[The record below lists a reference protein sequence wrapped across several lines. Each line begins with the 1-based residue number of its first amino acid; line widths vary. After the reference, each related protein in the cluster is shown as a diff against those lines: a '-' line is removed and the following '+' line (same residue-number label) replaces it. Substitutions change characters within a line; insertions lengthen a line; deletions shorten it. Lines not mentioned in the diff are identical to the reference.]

1 MPLDRGRCPFARWLP
16 SRNFGYPRGRR
27 DQNRPQVIVDHVL
40 EGYKSFTDS
49 DRFHSLGN
57 SATFVVGKDGSI
69 SQYVNLFDAHWGN
82 GIVYRPDVTHPFIAR
97 MAALKT
103 AVAPVYAGG
112 AYRGEGWLRD
122 GVNLLN
128 SHSVAIEHE
137 GFTGREWTADMLAA
151 DISLKLWIN
160 RELLRCG
167 YPTIPASEEGLIGH
181 HVIDS
186 VNRANCPGPTWP
198 RRTLIAAMED
208 HMIPHFR
215 DTTRTG
221 WASGQPFAD
230 ATYTMQARSDFD
242 LPEQARFA
250 LLEVEAHGPGY
261 VRLLHGGIDEPC
273 ATAGR
278 ARNGIAHLRVAL
290 SPEGTCRLIVEGGGL
305 DHLHLRCLAYF
316 LG

>member
-1 MPLDRGRCPFARWLP
+1 MAPQRGRCPFAQWRP
-16 SRNFGYPRGRR
+16 SRNFGYPQGRH

-40 EGYKSFTDS
+40 EGYKSFTDA

-57 SATFVVGKDGSI
+57 SATFVVGRDGSI
-69 SQYVNLFDAHWGN
+69 SQHVNLFDAHWAN
-82 GIVYRPDVTHPFIAR
+82 GIVNRPDMSHPFIAR

-103 AVAPVYAGG
+103 AHSPLDA
-112 AYRGEGWLRD
+112 GEGWLRD
-122 GVNLLN
+122 GVNVLN
-128 SHSVAIEHE
+128 SHSVAVEHE
-137 GFTGREWTADMLAA
+137 GFTGQEWTAPMLAA

-160 RELLRCG
+160 EELLRCG
-167 YPTIPASEEGLIGH
+167 HPAIPASEEGLIGH
-181 HVIDS
+181 HVIDN

-198 RRTLIAAMED
+198 RRSLIAAMED
-208 HMIPHFR
+208 QMIPHFR
-215 DTTRTG
+215 DSTKTG

-230 ATYTMQARSDFD
+230 ATYTMQLRPDFD

-250 LLEVEAHGPGY
+250 LLEVEAYGPGR
-261 VRLLHGGIDEPC
+261 VRLLHGGLDERC

-278 ARNGIAHLRVAL
+278 ARNGISHLRVAI
-290 SPEGTCRLIVEGGGL
+290 SPQGTCNLIVEGGGL